1 MKSFIQINKRKMKKI
16 FSLKAYFAVSGIAV
30 LMTLC
35 TASSLFA
42 HPVDLTNISSS
53 EIGWVYLQMGF
64 THILPLGIDHI
75 LFILGIYLLSPNLKT
90 VLIQAT
96 AFTVAHTITL
106 TLSTYE
112 IVSVESSII
121 EPVIA
126 LSIMFIAIE
135 NIFAKDLKP
144 WRIAVIFLFGLVHG
158 LGFASGLKELGLPKS
173 EFVTALVTFTTGV
186 ELGQVTV
193 ILIAYY
199 LLGKWFSSKQWYH
212 QRIVVSASI
221 MIAVIALYWTVE
233 RILY

>member
-1 MKSFIQINKRKMKKI
+1 MKKI
-16 FSLKAYFAVSGIAV
+16 FSSNAYFAVTAMAV
-30 LMTLC
+30 LLAAVS
-35 TASSLFA
+35 ASSLFA
-42 HPVDLTNISSS
+42 HPVDLANISST

-199 LLGKWFSSKQWYH
+199 LLGKWFSTKQWYH
-212 QRIVVSASI
+212 QRIVVSASL
-221 MIAVIALYWTVE
+221 MIAFIALYWTVE
-233 RILY
+233 RIFY

>member
-1 MKSFIQINKRKMKKI
+1 MKKL
-16 FSLKAYFAVSGIAV
+16 FSSKYTLHVFSAALFIAV
-30 LMTLC
+30 NI
-35 TASSLFA
+35 ASSLYA
-42 HPVDLTNISSS
+42 HPIDLNNVSRA
-53 EIGWVYLQMGF
+53 EIGWVYLQLGF
-64 THILPLGIDHI
+64 THILPSGLDHI

-90 VLIQAT
+90 VFIQAT
-96 AFTVAHTITL
+96 AFTIAHTITL

-112 IVSVESSII
+112 IVTVQSGLV

-144 WRIAVIFLFGLVHG
+144 WRIVVIFIFGLVHG

-173 EFVTALVTFTTGV
+173 EFITALITFTAGV

-193 ILIAYY
+193 ILLAYY
-199 LLGKWFSSKQWYH
+199 LIGKWFSAKQWYH
-212 QRIVVSASI
+212 QRLVVSMSL

-233 RILY
+233 RIWY

>member
-1 MKSFIQINKRKMKKI
+1 MKRIISSKYFFII
-16 FSLKAYFAVSGIAV
+16 FSSALFFIVN
-30 LMTLC
+30 LT
-35 TASSLFA
+35 SSLSA
-42 HPVDLTNISSS
+42 HPIDLSNISRL
-53 EIGWVYLQMGF
+53 EVGWVYLQLGF
-64 THILPLGIDHI
+64 THILPTGIDHI

-112 IVSVESSII
+112 IVSVESSIV

-144 WRIAVIFLFGLVHG
+144 WRIIVIFIFGLVHG

-173 EFVTALVTFTTGV
+173 EFVTALVTFTAGV

-193 ILIAYY
+193 ILIAYF
-199 LLGKWFSSKQWYH
+199 LIGKWFSARQWYH
-212 QRIVVSASI
+212 QRIVVSMSLV
-221 MIAVIALYWTVE
+221 IAVIALYWTVE
-233 RILY
+233 RIWY